1 MFLVQV
7 PRGVELLA
15 EELVDDGGHE
25 LGRVEVD
32 VVAAL
37 NLAVDEVRVVLP
49 QVEFT
54 NFDIGIIVSI
64 MDFLETLIMCR
75 YLNMV
80 SGPNW
85 VTCPQNTFS
94 DW

>member
-1 MFLVQV
+1 MLLVQV

-54 NFDIGIIVSI
+54 NFDIDI
-64 MDFLETLIMCR
+64 LTLFRQWI
-75 YLNMV
+75 
-80 SGPNW
+80 
-85 VTCPQNTFS
+85 
-94 DW
+94 

>member
-1 MFLVQV
+1 MLLVQV

-49 QVEFT
+49 E
-54 NFDIGIIVSI
+54 
-64 MDFLETLIMCR
+64 
-75 YLNMV
+75 
-80 SGPNW
+80 
-85 VTCPQNTFS
+85 
-94 DW
+94 

>member
-1 MFLVQV
+1 MLLVQV

-49 QVEFT
+49 GVEFT
-54 NFDIGIIVSI
+54 NFDIDI
-64 MDFLETLIMCR
+64 LTLFGYWI
-75 YLNMV
+75 
-80 SGPNW
+80 
-85 VTCPQNTFS
+85 
-94 DW
+94 

>member
-1 MFLVQV
+1 MLLVQV
-7 PRGVELLA
+7 PRGVELLG

-54 NFDIGIIVSI
+54 NFDIDI
-64 MDFLETLIMCR
+64 LTLFRQWI
-75 YLNMV
+75 
-80 SGPNW
+80 
-85 VTCPQNTFS
+85 
-94 DW
+94 

>member
-1 MFLVQV
+1 MLLVQV

-49 QVEFT
+49 GVEFT
-54 NFDIGIIVSI
+54 NFDIDI
-64 MDFLETLIMCR
+64 LTLF
-75 YLNMV
+75 
-80 SGPNW
+80 G
-85 VTCPQNTFS
+85 
-94 DW
+94 

>member
-1 MFLVQV
+1 MLLVQV

-15 EELVDDGGHE
+15 EKLVDDGGHE

-49 QVEFT
+49 GVEFT
-54 NFDIGIIVSI
+54 NFDIDI
-64 MDFLETLIMCR
+64 LTLF
-75 YLNMV
+75 
-80 SGPNW
+80 G
-85 VTCPQNTFS
+85 
-94 DW
+94 

>member
-1 MFLVQV
+1 MLLVQV

-49 QVEFT
+49 GVEFT
-54 NFDIGIIVSI
+54 NFDINI
-64 MDFLETLIMCR
+64 LTLFRQWI
-75 YLNMV
+75 
-80 SGPNW
+80 
-85 VTCPQNTFS
+85 
-94 DW
+94 

>member
-37 NLAVDEVRVVLP
+37 HLAVDEVRVVLP
-49 QVEFT
+49 GVGFT
-54 NFDIGIIVSI
+54 NFDIDI
-64 MDFLETLIMCR
+64 LI
-75 YLNMV
+75 LF
-80 SGPNW
+80 G
-85 VTCPQNTFS
+85 
-94 DW
+94 

>member
-1 MFLVQV
+1 MLLVQV

-49 QVEFT
+49 GVEFT
-54 NFDIGIIVSI
+54 NFDI
-64 MDFLETLIMCR
+64 LTLF
-75 YLNMV
+75 
-80 SGPNW
+80 G
-85 VTCPQNTFS
+85 
-94 DW
+94 

>member
-1 MFLVQV
+1 MLLVQV

-49 QVEFT
+49 GVEFT
-54 NFDIGIIVSI
+54 NFDIDI
-64 MDFLETLIMCR
+64 LTLCR
-75 YLNMV
+75 
-80 SGPNW
+80 
-85 VTCPQNTFS
+85 
-94 DW
+94 

>member
-1 MFLVQV
+1 MLLVQV

-49 QVEFT
+49 GVEFT
-54 NFDIGIIVSI
+54 NFDINI
-64 MDFLETLIMCR
+64 LTLF
-75 YLNMV
+75 
-80 SGPNW
+80 G
-85 VTCPQNTFS
+85 
-94 DW
+94 